1 MSREEVRS
9 MAEQFN
15 YSSILAPYIQRLVDM
30 KNSAGYSSLRLKW
43 MLKEFDDFAISM
55 GLADPHIT
63 EDFIKRWR
71 ETRTA
76 DTDQTVYA
84 KYSAWNMLTTM
95 MNRIGVICF
104 IPRLP
109 RMPKSTFTPYIFTEQ
124 QIADIFKVADDI
136 RLYDIRMGT
145 VTIVLP
151 VIFRLL
157 YSTGLRVSEAISL
170 KNEDVNLVEGY
181 LTVRKTKN
189 GSERIVAL
197 CDSMKEAL
205 DMYLTYRNKMPIVGI
220 DGPDSPLFVKTDGT
234 VFTSGTVYANF
245 RRILDKCGI
254 QHGGRNVGPC
264 VHSLR
269 HTSACHALGQM
280 AKNGMDIYAALPIIS
295 ASLGHHSL
303 AATEQYVRL
312 TQAMYPE
319 IGEQC
324 SQINAFVH
332 PKLCPSYD
340 YVD

>member
-1 MSREEVRS
+1 

-15 YSSILAPYIQRLVDM
+15 YSSVLAPYIRRLIDM
-30 KNSAGYSSLRLKW
+30 KSSAGYNALRLKW
-43 MLKEFDDFAISM
+43 ILKEFDDFATSAD
-55 GLADPHIT
+55 LTDPHVT
-63 EDFIKRWR
+63 ESLIKLWR

-76 DTDQTVYA
+76 DSPRTIYS
-84 KYSAWNMLTTM
+84 KYSAWHMLTTM
-95 MNRIGVICF
+95 MNRTGVTCF

-109 RMPKSTFTPYIFTEQ
+109 KMPKSTFTPYIFTEQ
-124 QIADIFKVADDI
+124 QIADIFKAADNC

-145 VTIVLP
+145 AVIVIP

-170 KNEDVNLVEGY
+170 KNSDVNLPEGY
-181 LTVRKTKN
+181 ITVRKTKN

-197 CDSMKEAL
+197 CDSMKGTLCEYMAN
-205 DMYLTYRNKMPIVGI
+205 RNMMPVAGI
-220 DGPDSPLFVKTDGT
+220 GDPDKPLFVKTDGT
-234 VFTSGTVYANF
+234 VFTQGTVYANF
-245 RRILDKCGI
+245 RRLLDKCDI
-254 QHGGRNVGPC
+254 KHGGRSVGPC

-269 HTSACHALGQM
+269 HTAACHALGQM
-280 AKNGMDIYAALPIIS
+280 AKDGTDIYAALPILS

-312 TQAMYPE
+312 TQAMFPD

-324 SQINAFVH
+324 SMINAFVY

-340 YVD
+340 YAD